1 MPQPAANAS
10 YATRTDHPTRAGHVA
25 RTDYV
30 KRAASFQSASSAAAA
45 ALARASP
52 ARDDDNTY
60 RPRSVLLTGGAGFI
74 GSYVAEAL
82 AEMFPDMERLVVYD
96 IFDYCGNEWYLDEVK
111 RTLGGGDGDGDGRLK
126 VVRGDVRSADLLR
139 HVFETE
145 RIDTVLHLAAQS
157 HVDNSFGSPLMF
169 NNVNSVGT
177 HTMLV
182 VAKEFHER
190 GQLRRFVHMSTDEVM
205 GESPQTGDQGE
216 DVSFDETALL
226 NPTNPYAASKAAA
239 EMFCFSYHKSY
250 GLPIIIV
257 RSNNVYGG
265 RQYPEKLIPKMICM
279 LRAGAKKLPV
289 HGDGQQC
296 RSFMC
301 VTDTASALMQI
312 LMHGHTGHVY
322 NVATEFEVSNLEVV
336 HKILALFGIPE
347 TERDDYI
354 EHVRD
359 RHFNDRRYNADCRK
373 LRELTGWHPTVD
385 FDEGLARTVE
395 WYKQHA
401 HRYGDLSRTLVAHPT
416 YQGKQA

>member
-1 MPQPAANAS
+1 MPA
-10 YATRTDHPTRAGHVA
+10 
-25 RTDYV
+25 DYV
-30 KRAASFQSASSAAAA
+30 KRAASFHSSSSSSASSRS
-45 ALARASP
+45 LREEE
-52 ARDDDNTY
+52 Y

-74 GSYVAEAL
+74 GSHVAEAL
-82 AEMFPDMERLVVYD
+82 AEMFPELERLVVYD
-96 IFDYCGNEWYLDEVK
+96 IFDYCGHEWYLDDVK
-111 RTLGGGDGDGDGRLK
+111 RSMGDRLK
-126 VVRGDVRSADLLR
+126 VVRGDVQSVDLLR
-139 HVFETE
+139 HVFATE

-157 HVDNSFGSPLMF
+157 HVDNSFDSALMF
-169 NNVNSVGT
+169 NRVNSVGT
-177 HTMLV
+177 HTMLM
-182 VAKEFHER
+182 VAREFHDA

-216 DVSFDETALL
+216 EVSFDETALL

-239 EMFCFSYHKSY
+239 EMFCVSYHTSY
-250 GLPIIIV
+250 RLPLIIV

-265 RQYPEKLIPKMICM
+265 RQFPEKLIPKMICM

-289 HGDGQQC
+289 HGDGKQC

-312 LMHGHTGHVY
+312 LMHGRAGNVY
-322 NVATEFEVSNLEVV
+322 NVATEFEITNLEVV

-347 TERDDYI
+347 EERDDYV

-359 RHFNDRRYNADCRK
+359 RHFNDRRYRADCRK
-373 LRELTGWHPTVD
+373 LRELTGWRPTVD

-416 YQGKQA
+416 YHGKQA